1 MKVEGTCQGK
11 VVLQSNL
18 DTTFE
23 YLSDHQKILMF
34 NPLCKRVTPTELEKV
49 YQWDFE
55 VSDPKGHPM
64 RLIFFVEQTE
74 EQVVALPDEHKHADV
89 SKIPIEII
97 EKHRVGNQIKW
108 TEYPVR
114 IVDKMPDERTFLG
127 RAQGLMDLRKL
138 DAVQTE
144 VTVTIKVY
152 IDFDLPK
159 LFKIFPEQVFKVM
172 AETAVAISMQSVS
185 KKMLENISRD
195 FHCSFIGNPNL
206 GAARMG

>member
-11 VVLQSNL
+11 VILQSNL

-34 NPLCKRVTPTELEKV
+34 NPLCKRVTPTELDKV
-49 YQWDFE
+49 FQWDFE

-74 EQVVALPDEHKHADV
+74 EQVVALPDEHRHADYT
-89 SKIPIEII
+89 KIPVEII

-108 TEYPVR
+108 KEYPIKVL
-114 IVDKMPDERTFLG
+114 DKMPDEHTFVG
-127 RAQGLMDLRKL
+127 RAQGLMDLRKV
-138 DAVQTE
+138 DEVRTE
-144 VTVTIKVY
+144 VSVHIKVH
-152 IDFDLPK
+152 IDFQVPT
-159 LFKIFPEQVFKVM
+159 LFKIFPEPIFKVM
-172 AETAVAISMQSVS
+172 AETAVSISMQNVS